1 MTEASRR
8 RRDLPDLP
16 PLIHQALLDPHLT
29 PDQLQEGCD
38 AARQL
43 GMGGVC
49 TSLRHLPT
57 VRQRLGPPGTTR
69 LIASIAFPFG
79 ALPSH
84 LKQAE
89 AEWAAAEGA
98 DALDVAPDLAA
109 LAAGEANRFADELA
123 ALASIGL
130 PLTVMLDLARIEAEH
145 LQLAVEAAID
155 AGAAAV
161 QSGHGFGAAATPEQI
176 TRLRTLCRGRCGIKA
191 VGGVHQL
198 DTCIALVEAGATAI
212 GTSSGPTL
220 LQELR
225 RPRSRN
231 AGGA

>member
-84 LKQAE
+84 LKQTE

-98 DALDVAPDLAA
+98 DAVDVAPDLAA

-123 ALASIGL
+123 ALAGIGL
-130 PLTVMLDLARIEAEH
+130 PLTVILDLSRCEGES

-155 AGAAAV
+155 AGAAAM
-161 QSGHGFGAAATPEQI
+161 QSGHGFSGPATPEQI
-176 TRLRTLCRGRCGIKA
+176 TRLRSLCRGRCGIKA
-191 VGGVHQL
+191 VGGVHRL
-198 DTCIALVEAGATAI
+198 DHCIALVEAGATAI
-212 GTSSGPTL
+212 GTSHGPSL

-225 RPRSRN
+225 RPQSHDAR
-231 AGGA
+231 GD